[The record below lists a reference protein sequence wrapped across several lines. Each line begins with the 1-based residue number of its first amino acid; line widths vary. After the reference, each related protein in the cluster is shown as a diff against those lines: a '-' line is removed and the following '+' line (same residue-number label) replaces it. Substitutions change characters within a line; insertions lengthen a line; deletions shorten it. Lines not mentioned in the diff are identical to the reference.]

1 MRESAASI
9 LPEQF
14 GDHKER
20 EMEPIAQKNSHYT
33 QNSMREVVER
43 EPLMLGLMFPQ
54 GQGAWTASL
63 IPIETSI
70 AWSYLEELALLADHS
85 GLDYLFMG
93 NGYYAKDG
101 YGGIGRVRAAG
112 LDATT
117 VAMALASVT
126 QRLLLISTIHT
137 AYHAVH
143 PLFFA
148 KMGATLD
155 YISHGRWGP
164 NLVAGISE
172 LNAHH
177 FGVPWLDHDERY
189 AFADEFTTV
198 LKRIWSDPAP
208 VTFQGKYVKTENAW
222 MEPKPARLPLMVNA
236 GVSDIGLEFAA
247 RHCDWVFDAFGLDGG
262 APETSAI
269 RARIARIKGFGHRY
283 GKDLK
288 VAVCVYVICR
298 ETEAEAER
306 VFTEIATHADLEA
319 IQAMRSPG
327 ALVDPKGSEAFRRMS
342 QASLGNAAIWNMYKV
357 QGNPEQVAAGLSA
370 LKAQGI
376 DCLNLVFCNY
386 LSELRFF
393 VDRVLPLL
401 KQAGLRLDNTTAV
414 KL

>member
-1 MRESAASI
+1 
-9 LPEQF
+9 
-14 GDHKER
+14 
-20 EMEPIAQKNSHYT
+20 MEPAGQKNSHET
-33 QNSMREVVER
+33 QGSMRQVVER

-54 GQGAWTASL
+54 GHGAWTASR
-63 IPIETSI
+63 IQIETSI
-70 AWSYLEELALLADHS
+70 EWQYLETLALLADRS

-93 NGYYAKDG
+93 NGYYAEGG

-126 QRLLLISTIHT
+126 RRLLLISTIHT

-155 YISHGRWGP
+155 YISNGRWGP

-198 LKRIWSDPAP
+198 LKRIWSDPEP
-208 VTFQGKYVKTENAW
+208 VTFQGKYVKTESAW
-222 MEPKPARLPLMVNA
+222 MEPKPTRLPLMVNA
-236 GVSDIGLEFAA
+236 GVSDVGLEFAA
-247 RHCDWVFDAFGLDGG
+247 RHCDWVFDAFGLDGD

-269 RARIARIKGFGHRY
+269 RARIARIKGFGHRS
-283 GKDLK
+283 GKELK

-306 VFTEIATHADLEA
+306 AFTEIATHADLEA

-327 ALVDPKGSEAFRRMS
+327 GLVDPKGSEAFRRMS
-342 QASLGNAAIWNMYKV
+342 RASLGNAAIWNMYKV
-357 QGNPEQVAAGLSA
+357 QGNPEQVAEGLAA

-376 DCLNLVFCNY
+376 DCLNLVFCDY
-386 LSELRFF
+386 VSELRFF
-393 VDRVLPLL
+393 VERVLPLL
-401 KQAGLRLDNTTAV
+401 QQAGLRLKQDSAPQHAKETSQPER
-414 KL
+414 K

>member
-1 MRESAASI
+1 
-9 LPEQF
+9 
-14 GDHKER
+14 
-20 EMEPIAQKNSHYT
+20 MEPVGQHSRHRT
-33 QNSMREVVER
+33 VRTMRDVVEQ

-63 IPIETSI
+63 IPIETRI
-70 AWSYLEELALLADHS
+70 EWNYLEELAVLADRG

-93 NGYYAKDG
+93 NGYYAKGG

-155 YISHGRWGP
+155 YISNGRWGP

-172 LNAHH
+172 LNARH
-177 FGVPWLDHDERY
+177 FGTAWFDHDERY
-189 AFADEFTTV
+189 VFADEFTTV
-198 LKRIWSDPAP
+198 LKRLWSDPEP
-208 VTFQGKYVKTENAW
+208 VTFQGQYVKTESAW
-222 MEPKPARLPLMVNA
+222 MEPKPTRLPLMVNA
-236 GVSDIGLEFAA
+236 GVSDVGLEFAA
-247 RHCDWVFDAFGLDGG
+247 RHCDWVFDAFGLDGDT
-262 APETSAI
+262 PETSAI
-269 RARIARIKGFGHRY
+269 RARIARIKGFGRRH
-283 GKDLK
+283 GKELK

-306 VFTEIATHADLEA
+306 AFAEIATHADLEA

-342 QASLGNAAIWNMYKV
+342 ESSLGNAAIWNMYKV
-357 QGNPEQVAAGLSA
+357 QGNPEQVAEGLAA

-386 LSELRFF
+386 VSELRFF

-401 KQAGLRLDNTTAV
+401 QQAGLRLEQNGAPRNTGELSQTERD
-414 KL
+414 

>member
-1 MRESAASI
+1 
-9 LPEQF
+9 
-14 GDHKER
+14 
-20 EMEPIAQKNSHYT
+20 MEPVGWKNSQDT
-33 QNSMREVVER
+33 QSSMREVVER

-70 AWSYLEELALLADHS
+70 AWRYLEELAVLADRS

-93 NGYYAKDG
+93 NGYYAKGG

-117 VAMALASVT
+117 VALALARMT

-148 KMGATLD
+148 KIGATLD
-155 YISHGRWGP
+155 SISQGRWGP

-172 LNAHH
+172 LNARH

-189 AFADEFTTV
+189 AFADELTTV
-198 LKRIWSDPAP
+198 LKRIWSDPEP
-208 VTFQGKYVKTENAW
+208 VTFRGKYVKTKHAW

-236 GVSDIGLEFAA
+236 GVSDVGLDFAA
-247 RHCDWVFDAFGLDGG
+247 RHCDWVFDAFGLDGD
-262 APETSAI
+262 APKRDKI
-269 RARIARIKGFGHRY
+269 RARIERIKGFGRRY
-283 GKDLK
+283 GKELK

-306 VFTEIATHADLEA
+306 AFTEIVAHADLEA

-342 QASLGNAAIWNMYKV
+342 RASLGNAAIWNMYKV
-357 QGNPEQVAAGLSA
+357 QGNPEQVAEGLAA
-370 LKAQGI
+370 LKAQGV
-376 DCLNLVFCNY
+376 DCINLVFCNY
-386 LSELRFF
+386 VSELRFF
-393 VDRVLPLL
+393 VQRVLPLL
-401 KQAGLRLDNTTAV
+401 RQAGLRLDQHNGSRNAED
-414 KL
+414 LSQAGSE

>member
-1 MRESAASI
+1 MGPA
-9 LPEQF
+9 
-14 GDHKER
+14 D
-20 EMEPIAQKNSHYT
+20 QKNSHYT
-33 QNSMREVVER
+33 QHSLREVVER

-63 IPIETSI
+63 TPIETSI
-70 AWSYLEELALLADHS
+70 AWNYLEELALLADRS
-85 GLDYLFMG
+85 GLDYIFMG
-93 NGYYAKDG
+93 NGYYAKGG

-155 YISHGRWGP
+155 YISRGRWGP

-172 LNAHH
+172 LNARH
-177 FGVPWLDHDERY
+177 FGAPWLDHDERY

-198 LKRIWSDPAP
+198 LKRIWSDPEP
-208 VTFQGKYVKTENAW
+208 VTFQGKYVKTESAW
-222 MEPKPARLPLMVNA
+222 MEPKPPCLPLMVNA
-236 GVSDIGLEFAA
+236 GVSDVGLEFAA

-262 APETSAI
+262 SSETSALQ
-269 RARIARIKGFGHRY
+269 ARIARIKNFGHHY

-298 ETEAEAER
+298 ETEAEAEQAS
-306 VFTEIATHADLEA
+306 TEVAAHADLEA

-357 QGNPEQVAAGLSA
+357 QGNPAQVAEGLAA
-370 LKAQGI
+370 LNAQGI

>member
-1 MRESAASI
+1 
-9 LPEQF
+9 
-14 GDHKER
+14 
-20 EMEPIAQKNSHYT
+20 MEFAGQKRSQHT
-33 QNSMREVVER
+33 QGSMRELVEQ

-70 AWSYLEELALLADHS
+70 EWQYLETLALLADRG
-85 GLDYLFMG
+85 GLDYIFMG
-93 NGYYAKDG
+93 NGYYAKGG

-155 YISHGRWGP
+155 YISKGRWGP
-164 NLVAGISE
+164 NLVAGIAE

-208 VTFQGKYVKTENAW
+208 VTFQGKYITTEGAW

-236 GVSDIGLEFAA
+236 GVSDVGLEFAA

-262 APETSAI
+262 APETSAL
-269 RARIARIKGFGHRY
+269 RARIERIKGFGHRY
-283 GKDLK
+283 GKELK
-288 VAVCVYVICR
+288 VAICVYVICR
-298 ETEAEAER
+298 ETTAEAER
-306 VFTEIATHADLEA
+306 AFAAIATHADLEA

-357 QGNPEQVAAGLSA
+357 EGNPAQVAEGLAA
-370 LKAQGI
+370 LKAQGV
-376 DCLNLVFCNY
+376 DCINLVFCNY
-386 LSELRFF
+386 VSELRFF

-401 KQAGLRLDNTTAV
+401 QQVGLRLDQNKIPRNAGEMSQRERE
-414 KL
+414 